1 MSNYALRK
9 ESKMKKLNKKIDMFC
24 YRHPH
29 FGIPNLMLYIVVI
42 SLAVWLLSIMDS
54 SRTLL
59 TYFAFSPELIL
70 KGQVWRLVTFMFIPQ
85 DLSMW
90 ALLFFYFY
98 YWIGSTL
105 EREWG
110 TARFNIFIF
119 SGVVLTII
127 YGMLIYLITGQSAS
141 IGTYYIYLSMFF
153 SFATLFP
160 NTQVLF
166 MFIIPMKIK
175 WLAYVNAAFFVF
187 EMLATKFPYNLL
199 PLIAMLNYLIFF
211 GSDLISSLSSGRTHY
226 RQTTVNF
233 NREKQKMKY
242 EQRQKDYSYKCCVC
256 GRTDRDFPN
265 LEFRYCSKC
274 AGYHCFCQDHINN
287 HVHFTE

>member
-1 MSNYALRK
+1 
-9 ESKMKKLNKKIDMFC
+9 MKKLNKKIDMFC
-24 YRHPH
+24 YRHPR
-29 FGIPNLMLYIVVI
+29 FGIPNLMLYIVVV

-54 SRTLL
+54 SKTLL
-59 TYFAFSPELIL
+59 SYFAFSPELIL
-70 KGQVWRLVTFMFIPQ
+70 KGQVWRLITFMFIPQ

-90 ALLFFYFY
+90 ARLCFYFY

-119 SGVVLTII
+119 SGVILTII
-127 YGMLIYLITGQSAS
+127 YGMVIYFITGQSAS

-153 SFATLFP
+153 SFATLYP
-160 NTQVLF
+160 DTQVLF
-166 MFIIPMKIK
+166 MFIIPVKIK
-175 WLAYVNAAFFVF
+175 WLAYINAAFFVF
-187 EMLATKFPYNLL
+187 EMLATKFPFNLL

-211 GSDLISSLSSGRTHY
+211 GSDLISSISSGATRY
-226 RQTTVNF
+226 RKTTVNF
-233 NREKQKMKY
+233 NREKQKIKY
-242 EQRQKDYSYKCCVC
+242 EQRQKDYNYKCCVC
-256 GRTDRDFPN
+256 GRTDKDFPN

>member
-1 MSNYALRK
+1 
-9 ESKMKKLNKKIDMFC
+9 MKKLNKKIDMFC
-24 YRHPH
+24 YRHPR
-29 FGIPNLMLYIVVI
+29 FGIPNLMLYIVVV

-54 SRTLL
+54 SKTLL
-59 TYFAFSPELIL
+59 SYFAFSPELIL
-70 KGQVWRLVTFMFIPQ
+70 KGQVWRLITFMFIPQ

-119 SGVVLTII
+119 SGVILTII
-127 YGMLIYLITGQSAS
+127 YGMVIYFITGQSAS

-153 SFATLFP
+153 SFATLYP
-160 NTQVLF
+160 DTQVLF
-166 MFIIPMKIK
+166 IK
-175 WLAYVNAAFFVF
+175 WLAYINAAFFVF
-187 EMLATKFPYNLL
+187 EMLATKFPFNLL

-211 GSDLISSLSSGRTHY
+211 GSDLISSISSGATRY
-226 RQTTVNF
+226 RKTTVNF
-233 NREKQKMKY
+233 NREKQKIKY
-242 EQRQKDYSYKCCVC
+242 EQRQKDYNYKCCVC
-256 GRTDRDFPN
+256 GRTDKDFPN

>member
-1 MSNYALRK
+1 
-9 ESKMKKLNKKIDMFC
+9 MKKLNNKIDMFC
-24 YRHPH
+24 YRHPR
-29 FGIPNLMLYIVVI
+29 FGVPNLMLYIVVI

-54 SRTLL
+54 SRTLMS
-59 TYFAFSPELIL
+59 YFAFSPELIL
-70 KGQVWRLVTFMFIPQ
+70 KGQVWRLITFMFIPQ
-85 DLSMW
+85 DTSMW

-119 SGVVLTII
+119 SGVLLTII
-127 YGMLIYLITGQSAS
+127 YGMVIYLITKQSAS

-153 SFATLFP
+153 SFATLYP
-160 NTQVLF
+160 DTQVLF
-166 MFIIPMKIK
+166 MFIIPVKIK
-175 WLAYVNAAFFVF
+175 WLAYIDAAFFIF
-187 EMLATKFPYNLL
+187 EMIATPFPFNLL
-199 PLIAMLNYLIFF
+199 PLIAMFNYFIFF
-211 GSDLISSLSSGRTHY
+211 GADLISELRSKRVHY
-226 RQTTVNF
+226 SKTTVNF
-233 NREKQKMKY
+233 NREKQKIKY
-242 EQRQKDYSYKCCVC
+242 EQRQKNYTYKCSVC
-256 GRTDRDFPN
+256 GRTDVDFPN

>member
-1 MSNYALRK
+1 
-9 ESKMKKLNKKIDMFC
+9 MKKLNKKIDMFC
-24 YRHPH
+24 YRHPR
-29 FGIPNLMLYIVVI
+29 FGIPNLMLYIVVV

-54 SRTLL
+54 SKTLL
-59 TYFAFSPELIL
+59 SYFAFSPELIL
-70 KGQVWRLVTFMFIPQ
+70 KGQVWRLITFMFIPQ
-85 DLSMW
+85 DLSLW

-119 SGVVLTII
+119 SGVILTII
-127 YGMLIYLITGQSAS
+127 YGMVIYFITGQSAS

-153 SFATLFP
+153 SFATLYP
-160 NTQVLF
+160 DTQVLF
-166 MFIIPMKIK
+166 MFIIPVKIK
-175 WLAYVNAAFFVF
+175 WLAYINAAFFVF
-187 EMLATKFPYNLL
+187 EMLATKFPFNRL

-211 GSDLISSLSSGRTHY
+211 GSDLISSISSGATRY
-226 RQTTVNF
+226 RKTTVNF
-233 NREKQKMKY
+233 NREKQKIKY
-242 EQRQKDYSYKCCVC
+242 EQRQKDYNYKCCVC
-256 GRTDRDFPN
+256 GRTDKDFPN

>member
-1 MSNYALRK
+1 MR
-9 ESKMKKLNKKIDMFC
+9 KLNKKIDMFC
-24 YRHPH
+24 YKHPR

-42 SLAVWLLSIMDS
+42 SLAVWLLSIMDE

-59 TYFAFSPELIL
+59 GYFSFSPELIL
-70 KGQVWRLVTFMFIPQ
+70 RGQVWRLITFIFIPQ

-110 TARFNIFIF
+110 TVRFNIFIF
-119 SGVVLTII
+119 SGILLTVI
-127 YGMLIYLITGQSAS
+127 YGFVIYLITKQSVS

-160 NTQVLF
+160 DTQVLF
-166 MFIIPMKIK
+166 MFIIPVKIK
-175 WLAYVNAAFFVF
+175 WLAYVDVAFFLYA
-187 EMLATKFPYNLL
+187 MLMYPFPFNLL
-199 PLIAMLNYLIFF
+199 PLIAILNYLVFF
-211 GSDLISSLSSGRTHY
+211 GADLISSISGGSARY
-226 RQTTVNF
+226 RKTTVNF
-233 NREKQKMKY
+233 NREKQKIKY
-242 EQRQKDYSYKCCVC
+242 EQRQKNYSHKCSVC
-256 GRTDRDFPN
+256 GRTDTDFPN
-265 LEFRYCSKC
+265 LEFRYCSRC
-274 AGYHCFCQDHINN
+274 AGYHCFCEEHINN

>member
-1 MSNYALRK
+1 
-9 ESKMKKLNKKIDMFC
+9 MKKLNKKIDMCC
-24 YRHPH
+24 YRHPR
-29 FGIPNLMLYIVVI
+29 FGIPNLMLYIVVV

-54 SRTLL
+54 SKTLL
-59 TYFAFSPELIL
+59 SYFAFSPELIL
-70 KGQVWRLVTFMFIPQ
+70 KGQVWRLITFMFIPQ

-98 YWIGSTL
+98 YWIRRTL

-110 TARFNIFIF
+110 TPRFNIFSF
-119 SGVVLTII
+119 SGVILTII
-127 YGMLIYLITGQSAS
+127 YGMVIYFITGQSAS

-153 SFATLFP
+153 SFATLYP
-160 NTQVLF
+160 DTQVLF
-166 MFIIPMKIK
+166 MFIIPVKIK
-175 WLAYVNAAFFVF
+175 WLAYINAAFFVF
-187 EMLATKFPYNLL
+187 EMLATKFPFNLL

-211 GSDLISSLSSGRTHY
+211 GSDLISSISSGATRY
-226 RQTTVNF
+226 RKTTVNF
-233 NREKQKMKY
+233 NREKQKIKY
-242 EQRQKDYSYKCCVC
+242 EQRQKDYNYKCCVC
-256 GRTDRDFPN
+256 GRTDKDFPN